1 MRNFREMKFRLF
13 LCMALWPLLMYS
25 APGPLRL
32 EVRENGTANVLRR
45 YKIAETYANAAE
57 RDAALNKLL
66 RSCWNDGFLAAGF
79 DSLRQDSTMLRA
91 WLNAGEAYRWAYLQ
105 KGNVDEEILNAAGFR
120 ERRWRNRPL
129 RMAEAARLQSDILN
143 WCENNGYPFA
153 AVRLDSV
160 QILPGQTIH
169 ARLSLDKSRFTR
181 IDSIVVKGD
190 LKLSAAY
197 LHNYIGIAPGDAY
210 NEQQLR
216 AITAR
221 LRELPFLRETQ
232 THTVLFTEKYTKLTL
247 YLQKRRAGQ
256 FDGVAGFLPDSRTGQ
271 LVFTGDARLRL
282 QNSFGRGELI
292 DLQWRRLREQTQDLK
307 ARFTYPYLLRTPLGI
322 DYTIR
327 IYRRDTSFIDVNQNF
342 GLLYMFSGAA
352 SLKAYVNRRN
362 SSLLS
367 TAAYENLTTLPPFAD
382 VNTTSWGLGFRRE
395 KLDYR
400 LNPRRGWQMTLT
412 ADIGNR
418 TIRQNGNLNPVVYQ
432 NLTLRT
438 VQYSAELLLD
448 KFWPLGRRSTI
459 KTSVQ
464 AAWLQNETIFRNE
477 LYRIGG
483 LRSLRG
489 FDEESIFASSYG
501 IGTVEFRYLLETN
514 SFFFVFA
521 DGCWYENRSKD
532 FATDTPVGFGTGVS
546 FETKAGILSIT
557 YALGRQFG
565 NPIQLR
571 DGKIHIGIVSLF

>member
-1 MRNFREMKFRLF
+1 MKFRVIVW
-13 LCMALWPLLMYS
+13 ALLMMLQMQA
-25 APGPLRL
+25 APVKLRL
-32 EVRENGTANVLRR
+32 EVYENGTTNVLRR
-45 YKIAETYANAAE
+45 YKVPETYANAAE
-57 RDAALNKLL
+57 RENALNTLL
-66 RSCWNDGFLAAGF
+66 RNCWNDGFLAAGY
-79 DSLRQDSTMLRA
+79 DSLQQDSVVLRA
-91 WLNAGEAYRWAYLQ
+91 WLNAGAAYRWAYLQ
-105 KGNVDEEILNAAGFR
+105 KGNVDEEILNAVGFR

-129 RMAEAARLQSDILN
+129 RLNEAARLQNDVLT

-160 QILPGQTIH
+160 QILPGQTLS
-169 ARLSLDKSRFTR
+169 ARLHLDKSRFTR
-181 IDSIVVKGD
+181 IDSIEVKGD
-190 LKLSAAY
+190 LKLASAF

-210 NEQQLR
+210 NEQLLR

-232 THTVLFTEKYTKLTL
+232 SHTVLFTAKYTKLTL

-292 DLQWRRLREQTQDLK
+292 DLNWRRLREQTQDLK
-307 ARFTYPYLLRTPLGI
+307 ARLTYPYLLRTPLGL

-327 IYRRDTSFIDVNQNF
+327 LYRRDTSFIDVNQNF
-342 GLLYMFSGAA
+342 GVVYMFSGAA
-352 SLKAYVNRRN
+352 SLKAFVNRRN

-400 LNPRRGWQMTLT
+400 LNPRRGWQLVVN

-418 TIRQNGNLNPVVYQ
+418 TIRQNANLNPVVYQ
-432 NLTLRT
+432 NLKLRT

-448 KFWPLGRRSTI
+448 KYWPLGRRSTI

-501 IGTVEFRYLLETN
+501 IGTVEYRYLLETN

-521 DGCWYENRSKD
+521 DGAWYENRSKD
-532 FATDTPVGFGTGVS
+532 FATDTPFGFGTGVS

-565 NPIQLR
+565 NPVQLR